1 MSQNNIEDILTIV
14 KPPTEVN
21 KLRNVIIMYKSEHKA
36 NNSEKQTS
44 LEWRTLLSVWWNGL
58 LMYINMKHYSIM
70 AKSINITSDKS
81 AIKWHHND
89 RNVDIDLFLIRTI

>member
-44 LEWRTLLSVWWNGL
+44 LEWRTLLSV
-58 LMYINMKHYSIM
+58 
-70 AKSINITSDKS
+70 
-81 AIKWHHND
+81 
-89 RNVDIDLFLIRTI
+89 